1 MLFRVSW
8 FQMLYFLFYLL
19 FSFILSFLFLFFR
32 LFSSITFIFLILL
45 WSLFCKYKTIS
56 QKDTHPLKLLS
67 FIRKISNNL
76 KYTVFLVC
84 FLWNTS
90 VQLNQCLIHKIYSTL
105 YQRSRSMHRK
115 IHSLFQNNAR
125 EEEILSQ
132 V

>member
-1 MLFRVSW
+1 MLFKVSW

-19 FSFILSFLFLFFR
+19 FSFILFFSFSFVYFPLSLSFSKYSYGLCFANIKRFR
-32 LFSSITFIFLILL
+32 
-45 WSLFCKYKTIS
+45 KK
-56 QKDTHPLKLLS
+56 THPLKLLS

-105 YQRSRSMHRK
+105 YQRSRSMHMK